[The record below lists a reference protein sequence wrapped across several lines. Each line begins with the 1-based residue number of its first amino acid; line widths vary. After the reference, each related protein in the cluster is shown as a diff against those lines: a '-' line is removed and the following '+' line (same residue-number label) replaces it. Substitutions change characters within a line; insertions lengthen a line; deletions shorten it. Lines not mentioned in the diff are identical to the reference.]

1 MKMITK
7 NRNRNCSY
15 KEINDKPRKKI
26 FNLRVEK
33 LIREA
38 GDNFLYFRDYLSAME
53 QVNEILKIDECY
65 VRALILKG
73 DLLFCIDK
81 EKEALEYFEKA
92 IYFDPYCSQA
102 YGSKASTLDVL
113 GRHEEAL
120 SCCQKAFE
128 NITLKDRELLPSLY
142 EQKITILLELKR
154 YEEAKEALRK
164 SSKLISKEDYNYLIS
179 CYRNLID
186 SSCKE
191 RKRKLKLAKEMAMQ
205 VVS

>member
-1 MKMITK
+1 MK
-7 NRNRNCSY
+7 NNNCSH
-15 KEINDKPRKKI
+15 KEIDNKPVKKI

-38 GDNFLYFRDYLSAME
+38 NDNFLYFRDYLNAME
-53 QVNEILKIDECY
+53 QVNEILEIDECY

-92 IYFDPYCSQA
+92 INYDPYCSQA
-102 YGSKASTLDVL
+102 YGSKAGTLDVL

-120 SCCQKAFE
+120 GCCQKAFE

-154 YEEAKEALRK
+154 YEEAKEALKK
-164 SSKLISKEDYNYLIS
+164 SSKLLSKEDYNYLVS
-179 CYRNLID
+179 CYRSLID

-191 RKRKLKLAKEMAMQ
+191 RKRKLKLAKEMSIQ

>member
-1 MKMITK
+1 MK
-7 NRNRNCSY
+7 NNNCSH
-15 KEINDKPRKKI
+15 KEVDDKPRKKV

-38 GDNFLYFRDYLSAME
+38 NDNFLYFRDYLSAME
-53 QVNEILKIDECY
+53 QVNEILEIDECY

-73 DLLFCIDK
+73 DLLFCVDK
-81 EKEALEYFEKA
+81 EKEALECFEKA
-92 IYFDPYCSQA
+92 INYDPFCSQA
-102 YGSKASTLDVL
+102 YGSKAGTLDVL

-120 SCCQKAFE
+120 SCCEKAFE

-142 EQKITILLELKR
+142 EQKIAILLELKR
-154 YEEAKEALRK
+154 YEEADEVLKR
-164 SSKLISKEDYNYLIS
+164 SSKILSKEDYNYLIS

-191 RKRKLKLAKEMAMQ
+191 RKRKLKLAKEMALQ